1 MTTPDFSVRNM
12 KRNQITSV
20 VALLAC
26 MSGAPPSYAQP
37 NEPPTSALWCGG
49 LADADASAKTE
60 AHWRNRWLDVGRH
73 WYSAFVIGPVPTNPF
88 DLKAKTEP
96 AQPAVAGFIWAS
108 GVTCHMTAGPQPDE
122 TVARVTASVIA
133 FNEKSRWAPA
143 LRDVL
148 LIHITFGGSGLGRR
162 MVDNSPEA
170 SVISPELVQRV
181 PILAELPK
189 PSKQLKLPCKAT
201 QSWKLKRCVP

>member
-1 MTTPDFSVRNM
+1 MTTPNFLVRTM
-12 KRNQITSV
+12 DRYQTTIV

-26 MSGAPPSYAQP
+26 MIGALPSHAQS
-37 NEPPTSALWCGG
+37 NEPPASALWCGG
-49 LADADASAKTE
+49 LADAEASAKTE
-60 AHWRNRWLDVGRH
+60 AHWRSRWLQVGLH
-73 WYSAFVIGPVPTNPF
+73 WYSAFVIKPVPTNPF
-88 DLKAKTEP
+88 DLQAKTEP
-96 AQPAVAGFIWAS
+96 AQPALAGFIWTS
-108 GVTCHMTAGPQPDE
+108 GVTCHLTAGPQPDE
-122 TVARVTASVIA
+122 TVARVTASVIS
-133 FNEKSRWAPA
+133 FNEKSRWAPS

-148 LIHITFGGSGLGRR
+148 LIHLTFGAPGLSRR

-170 SVISPELVQRV
+170 SVISPELLQRV